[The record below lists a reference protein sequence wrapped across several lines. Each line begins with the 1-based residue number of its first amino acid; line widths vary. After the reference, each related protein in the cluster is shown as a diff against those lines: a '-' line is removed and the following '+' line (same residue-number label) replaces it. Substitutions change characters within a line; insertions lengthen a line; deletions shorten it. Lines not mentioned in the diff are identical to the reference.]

1 MNIGD
6 MLASRPW
13 LVAGLITAAV
23 VAWLASGTLQRAT
36 ERAAENSGNNGPAQP
51 QTDLLRVQV
60 RTQDAEPVT
69 RFISVYGRTAPA
81 RTVEIKAETNGRIVA
96 IETARGKYVR
106 AGTPILRLDLRDR
119 QARLDQA
126 RASLAQ
132 HQVAYEGQIE
142 LKSQGY
148 VSETQIAETLAKL
161 ETSRAEL
168 VRAELDLEYMVIRAP
183 FDGILQERTVEE
195 GDFVR
200 AGDPVATFVDN
211 TRLIV
216 TGSIAEQDVKYV
228 AVNNQATAKLVTG
241 QSVKGRLRYLAPVAD
256 ASTRTF
262 TVELEI
268 PNGDGALPAGVTAEM
283 QIPAGEMLAH
293 KVSPALLSLAAD
305 GQVGVKT
312 VDALNRVVFTP
323 VEIARSEP
331 DGVWITGLPT
341 TASIITVGQGYV
353 SAGQAVKPIFAEPDR
368 ALAAE
373 RAQGAQPK

>member
-1 MNIGD
+1 MNIGNTI
-6 MLASRPW
+6 ASRPW
-13 LVAGLITAAV
+13 LVAGLITVAV
-23 VAWLASGTLQRAT
+23 VAWLASGTLQRGT
-36 ERAAENSGNNGPAQP
+36 EHAAENGGNGPAQP
-51 QTDLLRVQV
+51 QTELLRVQV
-60 RTQDAEPVT
+60 RTQEAEPVT
-69 RFISVYGRTAPA
+69 RLISVYGRTAPA

-96 IETARGKYVR
+96 IETARGKSVR
-106 AGTPILRLDLRDR
+106 AGAPILRLDLRDR
-119 QARLDQA
+119 QARLEQA
-126 RASLAQ
+126 RASVAQ
-132 HQVAYEGQIE
+132 HQVAYEGQME
-142 LKSQGY
+142 LKTQGY

-161 ETSRAEL
+161 ETARAEL
-168 VRAELDLEYMVIRAP
+168 VRAELDLEYMIIRAP

-216 TGSIAEQDVKYV
+216 TGSIAEQDAKYV

-256 ASTRTF
+256 ESTRTF

-268 PNGDGALPAGVTAEM
+268 PNGDGTLPAGVTAEM

-323 VEIARSEP
+323 IELARSEP
-331 DGVWITGLPT
+331 DGVWITGLPAT
-341 TASIITVGQGYV
+341 SSIITVGQGYV
-353 SAGQAVKPIFAEPDR
+353 SAGQEVKPILAEPDT

-373 RAQGAQPK
+373 RVQGAQPK